1 MREPGANQLSISPLK
16 FKCVLPASP
25 KFPLRSSSLPF
36 VSLQVADQYA
46 FIPREAI
53 SKFLLFCIDCQR
65 KNSME
70 NRRAT
75 NGNGGIKAGKDCRAE
90 DNGSPLNSSLG
101 GDTPTPNDYRPLS
114 PPPSLVIDHFRH
126 SPISLNG
133 TNGTQ
138 AGMQHVLTTAAV
150 AGGVASLTSTP
161 HLSPPTTP
169 KSASPASSSA
179 ALSVTAAAAFTQA
192 MAAMQNH
199 PLRSLQMRNTLLAA
213 NPQSNPF
220 LATQALLPAGGNNAY
235 LAAANQTA
243 LLNSAAA
250 ANTLN
255 KFNPDGID
263 LSLPI
268 TSTYLRRMRA
278 LGLATAGFESSYR
291 HLAGTVS
298 SFCHV
303 SDV

>member
-1 MREPGANQLSISPLK
+1 MCTP
-16 FKCVLPASP
+16 SP

-220 LATQALLPAGGNNAY
+220 LATQALLSAGGNNGYGNSNVPCVGSAPVAGSSKFDFVRSESPHLDAGYGTSYGSLSNGHQQRQQQQERY
-235 LAAANQTA
+235 LERQQEDRELAEF
-243 LLNSAAA
+243 LVK
-250 ANTLN
+250 
-255 KFNPDGID
+255 KFNIVTFGY
-263 LSLPI
+263 S
-268 TSTYLRRMRA
+268 
-278 LGLATAGFESSYR
+278 
-291 HLAGTVS
+291 GTG
-298 SFCHV
+298 
-303 SDV
+303 